1 MTDNTKKDLSTLI
14 EELSISLADELYIEP
29 EEIDVEMNFTD
40 MGLDSI
46 IGVEWIRSLNKKYG
60 TSISTAKIYQ
70 YSNLIEFAKYVL
82 SELNKSASNADSET
96 NIKEQ
101 KTSETVET
109 QSVDSEQ
116 ASADDNVQNGADTS
130 VSDEEYE
137 KLVEELVK
145 SLADELFL
153 SVEEIDVEAS
163 FLELGL
169 DSIIGVEWIRSINKK
184 YGTSI
189 STTKIYQYPDI
200 KSFSAYLY
208 KVIYGDNGT
217 KSTVSEAQKNE
228 TELKDVDN
236 TNVDAKDQKHDEGD
250 EDKALDD
257 LLWAVY
263 QGDTNPDDAAKLLD
277 DLDEGE

>member
-70 YSNLIEFAKYVL
+70 YSNLIEFAKYGL

-200 KSFSAYLY
+200 KSFAAYLY

>member
-1 MTDNTKKDLSTLI
+1 M
-14 EELSISLADELYIEP
+14 DELYIEP

-169 DSIIGVEWIRSINKK
+169 DSIIGVEWISHK
-184 YGTSI
+184 
-189 STTKIYQYPDI
+189 
-200 KSFSAYLY
+200 
-208 KVIYGDNGT
+208 
-217 KSTVSEAQKNE
+217 
-228 TELKDVDN
+228 
-236 TNVDAKDQKHDEGD
+236 
-250 EDKALDD
+250 
-257 LLWAVY
+257 
-263 QGDTNPDDAAKLLD
+263 
-277 DLDEGE
+277 